1 MNFIRELFPYS
12 KKIRNEDLDLNKS
25 LTDELAI
32 KDIDKPI
39 DEYGMIYKYDTQ
51 DNEFDNSKG
60 RMKRKLKSFL
70 FAMFLVFNSF
80 RYLIYIIIIS
90 RKQRIPD
97 YCFDFIKE
105 MGGLVVYFYFAA
117 FDVSTFLFGFHY
129 YFNHSNKSDMNWIQI
144 LKVLKGVSPLN
155 ELKIIGI
162 NEVKTFIINIQ
173 RLNKLFKLMTLTM
186 RLSFLTMIIVVIIF
200 VYDLL
205 YLIKF
210 GLLSSI
216 IFYIWMY
223 YVVAL
228 CYYSVQYFYTVCYY
242 CKIRMKSLNVNTE
255 AILKMSFIS
264 IPLIDKLLEDHNNIF
279 KTIINYNRFWKKIFF
294 IIIYSFIPFNL
305 TLLHQLL
312 FEDLP
317 KHSLIAI
324 GFTFT
329 FATLFLF
336 SCNLI
341 TASVLSE
348 ILRSEKL
355 IHKFLIKMGP
365 SVNTKRKLKV
375 N

>member
-1 MNFIRELFPYS
+1 MNFIRELFVYS
-12 KKIRNEDLDLNKS
+12 KKIRNQDLDLNKS

-39 DEYGMIYKYDTQ
+39 DEYGMIYKYDIEA
-51 DNEFDNSKG
+51 NEFDNSRG

-70 FAMFLVFNSF
+70 FAMFLVLSSL
-80 RYLIYIIIIS
+80 RYLLYIIIS
-90 RKQRIPD
+90 HKEGVPD
-97 YCFDFIKE
+97 YCFDFVKE
-105 MGGLVVYFYFAA
+105 MGGLVVYFYFAG
-117 FDVSTFLFGFHY
+117 FDVSIFLFGFHY

-162 NEVKTFIINIQ
+162 NAVKTFIINIQ
-173 RLNKLFKLMTLTM
+173 RLNKLFRLMILTI
-186 RLSFLTMIIVVIIF
+186 RLSFLAMIIVVIIF
-200 VYDLL
+200 VYDFL

-216 IFYIWMY
+216 IFYIWVY

-242 CKIRMKSLNVNTE
+242 CKIRMKSLNDNTE
-255 AILKMSFIS
+255 AILKISFIS
-264 IPLIDKLLEDHNNIF
+264 LPLIDKLLEDHNNIF

-294 IIIYSFIPFNL
+294 ILIYSFIPFNL

-317 KHSLIAI
+317 KQSLIAI
-324 GFTFT
+324 GFAFT

-336 SCNLI
+336 SCNLM

-348 ILRSEKL
+348 VLRSEKL
-355 IHKFLIKMGP
+355 IHKILTKMGP
-365 SVNTKRKLKV
+365 IVNTKRKLKV
-375 N
+375 K